1 MDDLDR
7 HLAAEAARKAAATV
21 DGAHYSAHARAV
33 KAALRRG
40 DDDEAAGLLLRLVAA
55 VEREAVVPLAG
66 ARVTEWYHASLADL
80 YSRRGHH
87 AEAAALMQRFA
98 VIRAESERDS
108 MALEL
113 KQWRAVALEQ
123 RAQLAPVAQ
132 PAPQGEAPLK
142 PRRGAV
148 KAGRVLGQLVAV
160 ALRAIKRR

>member
-7 HLAAEAARKAAATV
+7 HLAAEAARKAAAAV

-33 KAALRRG
+33 KTALRRG

-66 ARVTEWYHASLADL
+66 ARVTEWYHVNLAEL
-80 YSRRGHH
+80 YSRRGRH

-123 RAQLAPVAQ
+123 RAQQ
-132 PAPQGEAPLK
+132 APQGEAPLK

>member
-7 HLAAEAARKAAATV
+7 HLAAEAARRAAAAV

-55 VEREAVVPLAG
+55 VEHEAAIPLAG
-66 ARVTEWYHASLADL
+66 ARVTEWYHATLAEL
-80 YSRRGHH
+80 YGRRGH
-87 AEAAALMQRFA
+87 AAQAAALMQRFA

-108 MALEL
+108 MALEV
-113 KQWRAVALEQ
+113 KQWRAVAREQ
-123 RAQLAPVAQ
+123 RAQLAPEPRPAQ
-132 PAPQGEAPLK
+132 PSEAPLK

-148 KAGRVLGQLVAV
+148 KAGRVLGHLVAG